1 MEDTPLLLVSINELS
16 KSWEPGLVLTKISE
30 YGVDPR
36 LKFLQPIFQKIS
48 QYFIIERIHLA
59 YEIARGFVSA
69 IDTVIKLIPLLPD
82 TQETL
87 QRFKKILEK
96 ERMLTFQE
104 LGPLQKL
111 QPGVVQAVKTRI
123 TCRTIIN
130 HMRET
135 VSDIKH
141 EGMQKVVYKCT

>member
-1 MEDTPLLLVSINELS
+1 MSINELA
-16 KSWEPGLVLTKISE
+16 KYWEPGWLLTRISAL
-30 YGVDPR
+30 GGAGGTRIR
-36 LKFLQPIFQKIS
+36 LIQPVMQKIS

-59 YEIARGFVSA
+59 YEISRGFVSS

-87 QRFKKILEK
+87 NRFKKTLEK

-111 QPGVVQAVKTRI
+111 QPGVVQSVKTRI
-123 TCRTIIN
+123 ACRTIIN
-130 HMRET
+130 QMREA
-135 VSDIKH
+135 VSEIKH
-141 EGMQKVVYKCT
+141 EGMKVKG